1 MRISSTVSW
10 ALVAAVAVVSVVL
23 WRDLRAAR
31 QLVTDLRT
39 ELGEAKAAL
48 KALPAPQPVLVT
60 ALPET
65 AAAVPVDAPA
75 APTDKAAAVRAAS
88 AVVLT
93 ESAQRQNALLD
104 DPEFRKA
111 RLTQARVNLRLKW
124 PNLARDL
131 GLTDAEAEALFNT
144 LAEDQLR
151 QEMDLASYM
160 AKGAPTNETLAAE
173 FTRLQNEH
181 KQQQKEALVA
191 LLGPGRYA
199 DFEDYE
205 QTTPSRDRVNNI
217 SNLMAQAGTPLTATQ
232 AKSFTA
238 LMVGEQR
245 RRLQIQAQPP
255 AAGGPS
261 SAELLIESDQRVLEA
276 AGGFLDPK
284 QVELLKGRFDQM
296 AAQQRAMATMQQRA
310 NEAQP
315 APAGDR

>member
-10 ALVAAVAVVSVVL
+10 ALVAVVSVVSVVL
-23 WRDLRAAR
+23 WRELRAER

-48 KALPAPQPVLVT
+48 MAVPAPQPVPV
-60 ALPET
+60 AAVPET

-75 APTDKAAAVRAAS
+75 APTDKAAAVREAS

-151 QEMDLASYM
+151 QETELASYM
-160 AKGAPTNETLAAE
+160 AKGAPANETLAAE

-181 KQQQKEALVA
+181 KQQQKETLVA

-245 RRLQIQAQPP
+245 RRLQMQAQPQ

-310 NEAQP
+310 IEAQS
-315 APAGDR
+315 APTADR